1 MDLEVQKATS
11 RAAACPPLYNPPR
24 AWCKMSSRLVALLLC
39 CALCS
44 SLALDMKW
52 TPNGEGP
59 APFSKNAREEMGM
72 DPAAMA
78 GEPAA
83 AQGGGGTLQLGLG
96 ALLVV
101 YFTNNW
107 NVVLALQGAL
117 QRLMGP
123 MLLASASKG
132 AAKVQATDAAAAKR
146 ARAARLSRLAVD
158 SK

>member
-1 MDLEVQKATS
+1 MSVVSSQH
-11 RAAACPPLYNPPR
+11 NPPPQH
-24 AWCKMSSRLVALLLC
+24 SSSMRGLVVALLLC

>member
-1 MDLEVQKATS
+1 MARDPAQPHDTS
-11 RAAACPPLYNPPR
+11 H
-24 AWCKMSSRLVALLLC
+24 MSGRLVVALLLC

-59 APFSKNAREEMGM
+59 APFSKNAREQMGM

-83 AQGGGGTLQLGLG
+83 AQGGGTMKLRLG

-107 NVVLALQGAL
+107 NVVIALQGAL

-132 AAKVQATDAAAAKR
+132 AAKAKAADAAAAKR
-146 ARAARLSRLAVD
+146 ARAARLSR
-158 SK
+158 

>member
-1 MDLEVQKATS
+1 
-11 RAAACPPLYNPPR
+11 
-24 AWCKMSSRLVALLLC
+24 
-39 CALCS
+39 
-44 SLALDMKW
+44 
-52 TPNGEGP
+52 
-59 APFSKNAREEMGM
+59 M

-78 GEPAA
+78 GEPVA

>member
-1 MDLEVQKATS
+1 M
-11 RAAACPPLYNPPR
+11 
-24 AWCKMSSRLVALLLC
+24 VALLLC

-59 APFSKNAREEMGM
+59 APFSKNAREQMGM

-83 AQGGGGTLQLGLG
+83 AQGGGTMKLGLG

-107 NVVLALQGAL
+107 NVVIALQGAL

-132 AAKVQATDAAAAKR
+132 AAKAKAADAAAAKR
-146 ARAARLSRLAVD
+146 ARAARLSRLAVFAQSSQLRSASSQSRIQRLRMSLEATAWHCLLD
-158 SK
+158 L

>member
-1 MDLEVQKATS
+1 MLASARSV
-11 RAAACPPLYNPPR
+11 
-24 AWCKMSSRLVALLLC
+24 LLLVC

-78 GEPAA
+78 GQPAA
-83 AQGGGGTLQLGLG
+83 AQGGGTLGMGLG

-107 NVVLALQGAL
+107 NVVLALQGVL
-117 QRLMGP
+117 QRLLGP
-123 MLLASASKG
+123 LLVMQASKT
-132 AAKVQATDAAAAKR
+132 AARAQTTDVAAAKQ
-146 ARAARLSRLAVD
+146 ARAARLKRLAAD